1 MSCLNRFSIKLKKTI
16 KSLQYENLANQS
28 ILNFNGAF
36 MIDMINVNSFHE
48 SKNIFRLLK
57 RKSSNRKNMV
67 GENDEF

>member
-1 MSCLNRFSIKLKKTI
+1 MSCLNRFSIKLNKTI